1 MITAQGYDTDDLTQR
16 QYYVYSILKK
26 HNAAL
31 ASRFIAA
38 SIRQNHSLNKFDNY
52 TDDCDFLKNIDQIEL
67 YNKYGINMKTLY
79 V

>member
-16 QYYVYSILKK
+16 QYHIYCILKK
-26 HNAAL
+26 HNAAF
-31 ASRFIAA
+31 ASKFIAY
-38 SIRQNHSLNKFDNY
+38 SVQQNYSLNKFDNY
-52 TDDCDFLKNIDQIEL
+52 TGDCDFLKNIDQIEL